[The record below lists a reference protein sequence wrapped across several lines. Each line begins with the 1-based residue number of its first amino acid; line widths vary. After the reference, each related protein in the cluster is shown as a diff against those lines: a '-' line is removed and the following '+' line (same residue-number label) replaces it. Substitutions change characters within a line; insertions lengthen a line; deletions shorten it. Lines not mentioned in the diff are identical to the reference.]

1 MLLNF
6 LLIFY
11 VCNNDGLVFGLL
23 DEVNELSVSARA
35 RKQRDGEMA
44 SAWRAWESGIASEV
58 EGQTF
63 F

>member
-23 DEVNELSVSARA
+23 DETNKRA